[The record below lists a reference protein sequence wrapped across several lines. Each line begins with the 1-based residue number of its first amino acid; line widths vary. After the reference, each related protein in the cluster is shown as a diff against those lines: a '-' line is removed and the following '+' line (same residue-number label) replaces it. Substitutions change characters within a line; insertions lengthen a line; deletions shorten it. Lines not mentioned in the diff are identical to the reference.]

1 MITNRIG
8 LQPVLLLLPID
19 RNTALLTSICLFQH
33 LERQQVGLMHL
44 IGIIKEDLQDLA
56 TIERGLTEL
65 PSSRR

>member
-8 LQPVLLLLPID
+8 LQSVLLPLPID
-19 RNTALLTSICLFQH
+19 RNTALLTSVCLFQH